1 MAEGM
6 VTDKVAGF
14 NSEVKTCSHNTQEGH
29 GCIRMPSKL
38 EDEVSGA
45 DLYSSMWEFASEAW
59 DRTSTVLSRNVLNK
73 GAQINSTR
81 ERGILY
87 SHV

>member
-6 VTDKVAGF
+6 VANKVAGF
-14 NSEVKTCSHNTQEGH
+14 NSEVKTCSQNTQEGH

-45 DLYSSMWEFASEAW
+45 DLYVGVCVRSLGSYLY
-59 DRTSTVLSRNVLNK
+59 RTES
-73 GAQINSTR
+73 
-81 ERGILY
+81 
-87 SHV
+87 